1 MRVQQ
6 KLELVDFRGPSNVW
20 EARKWSQQMYA
31 RRGDPEGE
39 QARGDKRLRPL
50 SMKLLNMMT
59 KIE

>member
-1 MRVQQ
+1 
-6 KLELVDFRGPSNVW
+6 
-20 EARKWSQQMYA
+20 MYA

-59 KIE
+59 KIEWGGRPGNTGQMEVPRREEGMGFKP

>member
-1 MRVQQ
+1 
-6 KLELVDFRGPSNVW
+6 
-20 EARKWSQQMYA
+20 MYA